1 MFGSKI
7 FQNIA
12 TKQCQD
18 VSKTT
23 VLDVKQSEN
32 SKDSADFVAEYKKI
46 HDLQKAT
53 QKTR

>member
-1 MFGSKI
+1 VVFGSKI

-18 VSKTT
+18 GSKTT

-32 SKDSADFVAEYKKI
+32 SKDSADFVAEYKKYTTC
-46 HDLQKAT
+46 K
-53 QKTR
+53 K